1 MDLDLRLVRY
11 FTAVAE
17 HEGFGRAAAAL
28 HVAQPALSRQIQ
40 RLEHQIGARLFD
52 RTPQG
57 VSLTEAGQEFLPYA
71 RTLLT
76 TAHRGALAARS
87 APAGR
92 LVIGHVGDLTV
103 TPAVR
108 ELRRLHPDALIRTR
122 HLDWRE
128 LDALP
133 EHRVD
138 ALVTRL
144 PLPMAPDRLRIT
156 ALYDEPR
163 MAVLPSD
170 HRLAG
175 KESITLDDLADQE
188 LVACAYTPTIWGTP
202 QPGPTDPE
210 TPDPQAPGADDAFED
225 KLELIAGGHSVAVLP
240 AGEHRR
246 ASRPGLVTV
255 PISGMDP
262 CHVVAATRAEDDS
275 RLANAFHRAMA
286 RTLGVKPR

>member
-11 FTAVAE
+11 FTVVAE
-17 HEGFGRAAAAL
+17 HEGFGRAATAL

-40 RLEHQIGARLFD
+40 RLEHQVGARLFD

-57 VSLTEAGQEFLPYA
+57 ASLTEAGQEFLPYA

-76 TAHRGALAARS
+76 TAERGALAARS

-122 HLDWRE
+122 HLGWRE

-163 MAVLPSD
+163 MAVLPST

-175 KESITLDDLADQE
+175 KDSITLDDLADEE

-202 QPGPTDPE
+202 RPGPPGSAIPE
-210 TPDPQAPGADDAFED
+210 GPGAEDGFED
-225 KLELIAGGHSVAVLP
+225 KLELVAGGHSVAVLP

-255 PISGMDP
+255 PLDGIDP
-262 CHVVAATRAEDDS
+262 CRVVAATRAEDDAP
-275 RLANAFHRAMA
+275 LADAFHRAMA
-286 RTLGVKPR
+286 QALGVKPQ

>member
-52 RTPQG
+52 RTPHG
-57 VSLTEAGQEFLPYA
+57 ASLTEAGQQFLPYA

-76 TAHRGALAARS
+76 TAERGAQAARS

-92 LVIGHVGDLTV
+92 LVIGHVGDLTI

-144 PLPMAPDRLRIT
+144 PLPMTRDRLRIT

-163 MAVLPSD
+163 MAVLPAS

-175 KESITLDDLADQE
+175 KDSITLDDLADQD

-202 QPGPTDPE
+202 QPGPPGSALPE
-210 TPDPQAPGADDAFED
+210 GPAADDDFED

-246 ASRPGLVTV
+246 AARPGLVTV
-255 PISGMDP
+255 PLSGLEP
-262 CHVVAATRAEDDS
+262 CRVVAATRADDDS
-275 RLANAFHRAMA
+275 PLANAFHQAMA
-286 RTLGVKPR
+286 QTLGLRPQ